1 MNEGNEYQASGRGWV
16 QMHCVAFLME
26 QISHKRSFWHQSTIL
41 LSYSLDKDSVKSYL
55 INMKKYYILLSE
67 KES

>member
-26 QISHKRSFWHQSTIL
+26 QISHKRSFWLGLPDAMPMFFYDTSQTLKGETKLGI
-41 LSYSLDKDSVKSYL
+41 YL
-55 INMKKYYILLSE
+55 Y
-67 KES
+67 